1 MEEKPNMQRS
11 EIQIVW
17 FKRDLRISDHKPIY
31 KASENKIPTLPIYI
45 VEPDYWQQPFAN
57 RRHWHFIYDSLLE
70 LREDLKKLD
79 QSLVIRVGS
88 VIDIFQRLLIEY
100 RIKHIYAHE
109 ETGNQWTFDR
119 DIQVQKWCKKNN
131 ILLEES
137 PTNGVV
143 RGLKN
148 RSEWSKIRKIRIYN
162 TLIETPLSLI
172 PLNGIEE
179 GLIPQKSDPLFK
191 NDFKGKVQKGG
202 RKEALT
208 MLKSFLNERGKGYLF
223 NISAPGKSEIHSS
236 RISPHLTWGT
246 ISSKEVQNLINVKR
260 ENLLD
265 DENKLWKKNLT
276 AFTSRLSWR
285 CHFIQKLETQPSI
298 EFKCMHPLYE
308 GLREKEFNNDLYNAW
323 KKGKTGYPFI
333 DACMRSLNYNG
344 WITFRMRAM
353 LVSFASYDLWLDW
366 RKTGYHLAQ
375 AFTDYEPG
383 IHYSQLQMQSGVTGI
398 NTLRIYNPIKQSQDH
413 DPKGEFIKKWV
424 PELKNISETWIHEPW
439 KMELINQNSFKCII
453 GENYPAPIVDHS
465 ISIKYARSRIA
476 EILKKNGYKDN
487 SKEVFK
493 KLGSRK
499 KNKGTKKINVQLQL
513 L

>member
-1 MEEKPNMQRS
+1 MQKS

-17 FKRDLRISDHKPIY
+17 FKRDLRISDHKPLY

-45 VEPDYWQQPFAN
+45 VEPEYWRQPFAN
-57 RRHWHFIYDSLLE
+57 RRHWYFINDSLTE
-70 LREDLKKLD
+70 LREDLKKIN
-79 QSLVIRVGS
+79 QNLVVRVGS
-88 VIDIFQRLLIEY
+88 ITDIFQKLLLEY
-100 RIKHIYAHE
+100 CIKSIYAHE

-119 DIQVQKWCKKNN
+119 DIDVQQWCKKNN
-131 ILLEES
+131 ITLHEYH
-137 PTNGVV
+137 TNGVV

-148 RSEWSKIRKIRIYN
+148 RSEWSQIRNARMKEK
-162 TLIETPLSLI
+162 LIEVPLSITPLKTI
-172 PLNGIEE
+172 KE
-179 GLIPQKSDPLFK
+179 GLIPQKDDSIFK
-191 NDFKGKVQKGG
+191 HNFMGQVQRGG
-202 RKEALT
+202 REEALKI
-208 MLKSFLNERGKGYLF
+208 LDSFLDQRGKGYLS
-223 NISAPGKSEIHSS
+223 NISAPGNSEIHGS

-246 ISSKEVQNLINVKR
+246 ISSKEVQNLINIKR

-265 DENKLWKKNLT
+265 NEKKLWKKNLT

-298 EFKCMHPLYE
+298 EAQCMHPLYE
-308 GLREKEFNNDLYNAW
+308 GLREKEFNNELYNAW
-323 KKGKTGYPFI
+323 KDGKTGYPFV

-375 AFTDYEPG
+375 TFTDYEPG

-413 DPKGEFIKKWV
+413 DPKGIFIKKWV

-439 KMELINQNSFKCII
+439 KMELNNQKSFKCII
-453 GENYPAPIVDHS
+453 GKDYPTPIVDHT
-465 ISIKYARSRIA
+465 ISIKYARLRIA
-476 EILKKNGYKDN
+476 EIFKKNGYKDN
-487 SKEVFK
+487 SKAIFE

-499 KNKGTKKINVQLQL
+499 RNKAKKKNNLQL
-513 L
+513 KLL